1 MAGMTRREAAQ
12 HAARARIAAM
22 TPEQRRQMTAAARA
36 ALRARDLAA
45 VDAWAHASG
54 LRISDDERQRHA
66 DARAADR
73 ARAAG
78 RAAQEAFRRRRALAA
93 VLRERAEQ
101 RADDRDG
108 RRDAALGGRGADPA
122 LMQMAARR

>member
-1 MAGMTRREAAQ
+1 MATMTRREAAA

-36 ALRARDLAA
+36 ALHARDLAA
-45 VDAWAHASG
+45 VDEKARWLSIR
-54 LRISDDERQRHA
+54 LSEEDRERLA
-66 DARAADR
+66 AARAADR

-93 VLRERAEQ
+93 TLRSLA
-101 RADDRDG
+101 AG
-108 RRDAALGGRGADPA
+108 READPA